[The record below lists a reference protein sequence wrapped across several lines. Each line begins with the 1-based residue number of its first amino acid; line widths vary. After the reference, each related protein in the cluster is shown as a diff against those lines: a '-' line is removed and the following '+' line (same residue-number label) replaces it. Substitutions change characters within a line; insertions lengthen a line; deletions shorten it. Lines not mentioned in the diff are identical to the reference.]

1 MSLFEGSAPPNIET
15 TKSVTATAPQYL
27 TDYLT
32 KLAAAGSGA
41 LGTYTPGAEG
51 QPATYTAPKAEEL
64 IAGRPAYLQ
73 NIVSGIDPATG
84 KPISQTGLPSL
95 ADLTRYQSAMDAAST
110 AATGA
115 AAPIGVSYDAQGNPI
130 FSDTLKAFYDPYR
143 EQVVDEAARQSALNV
158 QRNVLPMLRGA
169 FAGSGGFGSRR
180 YAGATGQ
187 ALADIEAN
195 LLGQQSKLR
204 SEGFTSALDA
214 ALKQKGYQTQAAQA
228 LSQLGSAEQ
237 QAASSA
243 LKSATELGQQQQAYE
258 QAQIEAPLT
267 RALNVA
273 QILRGYTYPTATSE
287 KYIGPANVY
296 GPSPL
301 SQIAGL
307 GTLLGSAFN
316 PTLNQKGE
324 VVSPGFGN
332 VVLKEA
338 GDALGKIFGE
348 VKDIFGGG

>member
-15 TKSVTATAPQYL
+15 TKTATATAPQYL

-32 KLAAAGSGA
+32 KLATEGTGQLGLTGAQLVAPQSQLTKDVYAA
-41 LGTYTPGAEG
+41 
-51 QPATYTAPKAEEL
+51 APSA
-64 IAGRPAYLQ
+64 
-73 NIVSGIDPATG
+73 
-84 KPISQTGLPSL
+84 
-95 ADLTRYQSAMDAAST
+95 LTRYQTPMDQALT
-110 AATGA
+110 AGQAGATG
-115 AAPIGVSYDAQGNPI
+115 VTAQDI
-130 FSDTLKAFYDPYR
+130 SAFYDPYR
-143 EQVVDEAARQSALNV
+143 ESVVDEAARQSALNV

-195 LLGQQSKLR
+195 LLGEQNKLR
-204 SEGFTSALDA
+204 SAGFTSALDA
-214 ALKQKGYQTQAAQA
+214 ALKQKGYQTQASQA

-237 QAASSA
+237 QAAA
-243 LKSATELGQQQQAYE
+243 TGLKTGAELGQQQQAYD

-273 QILRGYTYPTATSE
+273 QLLRGYTYPTATTE

-307 GTLLGSAFN
+307 GSLLGSAFN
-316 PTLNQKGE
+316 PTVNPKTGE
-324 VVSPGFGN
+324 IVSQGFGN
-332 VVLKEA
+332 VVLEKA
-338 GDALGKIFGE
+338 GDFFGD
-348 VKDIFGGG
+348 VFGGIKDIFGGGGG